1 MFENFQEMNKK
12 SIETTKKNFEVFSK
26 GAQTI
31 ASEVS
36 DYSKKSIENG
46 QKAIE
51 KLMSVKSPQQAMEMQ
66 MEFAKSAMEGFTAHA
81 TKVSAMYTD
90 LAKAAFKPLEDLAP
104 KKAAAK
110 Q

>member
-1 MFENFQEMNKK
+1 MFENIQDMNKK
-12 SIETTKKNFEVFSK
+12 SIETTKKNFEVLSK
-26 GAQTI
+26 GAQSI
-31 ASEVS
+31 GSEVS
-36 DYSKKSIENG
+36 DYSKKSIESG

-51 KLMSVKSPQQAMEMQ
+51 KLMSAKSPQQAIEMQ

-90 LAKAAFKPLEDLAP
+90 LAKTVFKPSEAIAQ
-104 KKAAAK
+104 KTSAAK